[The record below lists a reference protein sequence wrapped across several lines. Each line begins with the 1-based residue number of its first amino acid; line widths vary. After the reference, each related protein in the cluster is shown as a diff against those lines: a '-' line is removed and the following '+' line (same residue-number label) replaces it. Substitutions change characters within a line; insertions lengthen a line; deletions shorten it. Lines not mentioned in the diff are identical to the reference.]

1 MAVTQAQ
8 VAQLYVALFN
18 RAPEGAGFNAWV
30 AAGATKT
37 VAQMANEMLASPAT
51 PPYFASLG
59 IDISTDRGY
68 VENIYKN
75 ILGKDYSRDP
85 DGINAWVRHLQL
97 GNSRGDTLVKLFEV
111 ATSAEARIA
120 DPVAAQT
127 FANKTAISQY
137 AAQKIA
143 DIPTDENGA
152 YDFSLFQRIIAQ
164 TNNTNLDAQKAAIDA
179 LVAPTVHNLSSD
191 ANNVSGTDR
200 ADLFNGA
207 VSATVNQ
214 TTFKDTDKIDGKGG
228 NDTLNLDM
236 YTNFYGL
243 ATDRG
248 EVKNIENLKL
258 TNHTSGHLTFNARN
272 IHDMQTISIDGSTY
286 KYGLD
291 IINPENKVKLNL
303 KNIDLSQTGAQ
314 NLRLIYNTDVLAGT
328 NDDQE
333 VTVDNVKTG
342 NNKINITTVNNDKVE
357 AVTINALSGVNK
369 LTGFISDHVGSSDDS
384 SIKTIKVKGS
394 AELEITGPSSLQTFD
409 ASAYT
414 GNKLTANLKANGS
427 VQHIIG
433 SSQDDTFN
441 VTGATGAII
450 PINGGA
456 GRDVVNILNTIS
468 GNKHVEM
475 SGVEELNVNPT
486 NAPSAHTQ
494 LDFSRAQEIDTLGIG
509 GEAIPSP
516 HHKNVTVLNSNIKTV
531 NINSDGETIV
541 GLRDAS
547 LENYNVKKGTTTTLL
562 SGAAQKLN
570 VNVDAQTS
578 GYFALE
584 GGTGLKELNLTL
596 TKTANTSYRAIIQDR
611 YDSAEF
617 KTMNVVNNTA
627 NALENSISTKLADG
641 TTATNTSLKILN
653 VETKGDYELKYNTG
667 GLSKINLKGTGD
679 ETKVELVTQTG
690 QSLGMRTDGRY
701 PLQGTQDIT
710 LNAQNLKTL
719 KVAAISGGK
728 IITTRDVSL
737 TSTTDKEDASVSYGF
752 IGHRDTVPANTY
764 KVNNATINATGQK
777 TLEVASINAAGDV
790 NLTTHFTQQGSS
802 AQYGANINAYTI
814 GRNVTIKHTS
824 EANVTDGEIY
834 VANLLKADG
843 DLNITASG
851 YKTLKIGDTTNATQ
865 VGGTANINTTATVA
879 GSTTNFVM
887 GITGAT
893 NGINITASAA
903 NGINDASFRS
913 GNIISNKKDINIT
926 MSSQKSVD
934 IGNVTARGVLDTANN
949 EDNRGD
955 VNITT
960 TTSIAN
966 STVSIGTVSSAG
978 KNVNL
983 NFSGQKTLSVGA
995 VTASDPTTEKTY
1007 GDININVRG
1016 GGSFDSTSP
1025 SATFGAI
1032 SGVDVTLNADNLS
1045 ALTLGAVTAEKDV
1058 SINTGTSIG
1067 VNFAGAISGK
1077 KVSIDASNATL
1088 PLTDNSSSTTTI
1100 PYKISINAAT
1110 EASVKSY
1117 SSNSLNY
1124 FGINVNPTLSTEK
1137 HFTAEVING
1146 RGGMSSVTAN
1156 AITETITLKG
1166 GVTNPDSVMAAYTPS
1181 THSYAY
1187 DPLDPS
1193 TWHESN
1199 QNYAAFAIDTKNMT
1213 ALKSIDASGYNNPTD
1228 SDVNNFVGIVKIF
1241 AKNDALETIVGSNVN
1256 RTQVMVNDD
1265 GAPGSTGLKS
1275 IKTSSVADWIE
1286 IKKAQVNNIKIE
1298 SGAGDDTIYIGNALT
1313 ANKKFEISGGA
1324 GNDKFI
1330 LGGATTDANASKY
1343 ITITDANRGD
1353 KIAMG
1358 STAATTFQKI
1368 NLNVDSRADLKT
1380 AINDALASVSGSTN
1394 VNTIY
1399 AVAYKND
1406 TYLVRDAD
1414 TNKVLGTGD
1423 NLVKLAGVS
1432 NFDLLSANG
1441 VEIREGAYG
1450 TVHGIEITNM

>member
-1 MAVTQAQ
+1 
-8 VAQLYVALFN
+8 
-18 RAPEGAGFNAWV
+18 
-30 AAGATKT
+30 
-37 VAQMANEMLASPAT
+37 
-51 PPYFASLG
+51 
-59 IDISTDRGY
+59 
-68 VENIYKN
+68 
-75 ILGKDYSRDP
+75 
-85 DGINAWVRHLQL
+85 
-97 GNSRGDTLVKLFEV
+97 
-111 ATSAEARIA
+111 
-120 DPVAAQT
+120 
-127 FANKTAISQY
+127 
-137 AAQKIA
+137 
-143 DIPTDENGA
+143 
-152 YDFSLFQRIIAQ
+152 
-164 TNNTNLDAQKAAIDA
+164 
-179 LVAPTVHNLSSD
+179 VHNLSSD
-191 ANNVSGTDR
+191 ANNVSGTDK

-369 LTGFISDHVGSSDDS
+369 LTGFVSDHVGSSDDS

-475 SGVEELNVNPT
+475 SGVEELNINPT
-486 NAPSAHTQ
+486 NYPGAHTQ
-494 LDFSRAQEIDTLGIG
+494 LDFSRAQDIDTLGIG
-509 GEAIPSP
+509 GAAVTPN
-516 HHKNVTVLNSNIKTV
+516 KNVTVLNSNIKTV
-531 NINSDGETIV
+531 NINSDGETII
-541 GLRDAS
+541 GLSDAS
-547 LENYNVKKGTTTTLL
+547 LENYNIKKGTTTTLKTA
-562 SGAAQKLN
+562 AAQKLN
-570 VNVDAQTS
+570 INVDAQTS
-578 GYFALE
+578 QYFGLE
-584 GGTGLKELNLTL
+584 GGVGLKEVNLTINKSAAPFSSAIGNHYNNTTFETL
-596 TKTANTSYRAIIQDR
+596 NIVNKTANAFENHR
-611 YDSAEF
+611 
-617 KTMNVVNNTA
+617 VV
-627 NALENSISTKLADG
+627 TKLADG
-641 TTATNTSLKILN
+641 TTVTNTTLKTLN
-653 VETKGDYELKYNTG
+653 VETKGDYELKYNVG
-667 GLSKINLKGTGD
+667 GLSSINLKGTG
-679 ETKVELVTQTG
+679 EATKAQIVTQPG
-690 QSLGMRTDGRY
+690 QSLGMPTDGRY
-701 PLQGTQDIT
+701 PLQGTQDINLT
-710 LNAQNLKTL
+710 AEGLKTL
-719 KVAAISGGK
+719 EVAATSGGK
-728 IITTRDVSL
+728 IITTRNVSL
-737 TSTTDKEDASVSYGF
+737 TSTTDKEGASVSYGF
-752 IGHRDTVPANTY
+752 IGYHDTVPANVY

-777 TLEVASINAAGDV
+777 TLDVASINAVGDV
-790 NLTTHFTQQGSS
+790 NLTTHFTQQGSR
-802 AQYGANINAYTI
+802 ANYGANINAYTI

-824 EANVTDGEIY
+824 ETNVTDGELY
-834 VANLLKADG
+834 VRNLLKASG
-843 DLNITASG
+843 DLNVTASG

-879 GSTTNFVM
+879 GSTTTFVM

-893 NGINITASAA
+893 NGININASASSGVRDAVLSYGSLIA
-903 NGINDASFRS
+903 NA
-913 GNIISNKKDINIT
+913 KDINIT
-926 MSSQKSVD
+926 TTNQKTVT
-934 IGNVTARGVLDTANN
+934 IGAINAGGNTAAT
-949 EDNRGD
+949 RGD
-955 VNITT
+955 VNISMTT
-960 TTSIAN
+960 DIDGSAVTTGRI
-966 STVSIGTVSSAG
+966 SSNM
-978 KNVNL
+978 KNATL
-983 NFSGQKTLSVGA
+983 KFEGQKTLTVGDVVA
-995 VTASDPTTEKTY
+995 EEYLTSGVKNF
-1007 GDININVRG
+1007 GKINIDVK
-1016 GGSFDSTSP
+1016 GSGSEAA
-1025 SATFGAI
+1025 ATFGNI
-1032 SGVDVTLNADNLS
+1032 SGVNVAFNANNLKN
-1045 ALTLGAVTAEKDV
+1045 LTLGAVTAEKDLT
-1058 SINTGTSIG
+1058 IKTGNSIG
-1067 VNFAGAISGK
+1067 INFAGAISGK

-1137 HFTAEVING
+1137 NFTAEVING

-1193 TWHESN
+1193 TWNESN

-1228 SDVNNFVGIVKIF
+1228 SDVNNFIGIVKVI

-1256 RTQVMVNDD
+1256 RTQINVEGAD
-1265 GAPGSTGLKS
+1265 GSSKIKS
-1275 IKTSSVADWIE
+1275 IKTSSSADWIH
-1286 IKKAQVNNIKIE
+1286 IDKAQVNNIKIE

-1313 ANKKFEISGGA
+1313 PNKKFEISGGA

-1330 LGGATTDANASKY
+1330 LGGATTDTNASKY

-1441 VEIREGAYG
+1441 VEIQEGAYG

>member
-75 ILGKDYSRDP
+75 ILGKDYSQDP

-191 ANNVSGTDR
+191 ANNVSGTDK

-475 SGVEELNVNPT
+475 SGVEELNINPT
-486 NAPSAHTQ
+486 NYPGAHTQ
-494 LDFSRAQEIDTLGIG
+494 LDFSRAQDIDTLGIG
-509 GEAIPSP
+509 GAAVTPN
-516 HHKNVTVLNSNIKTV
+516 KNVTVLNSNIKTV
-531 NINSDGETIV
+531 NINSEGETIV
-541 GLRDAS
+541 GLSDAS
-547 LENYNVKKGTTTTLL
+547 LENYNIKKGTTTTLKTA
-562 SGAAQKLN
+562 AAQKLN

-578 GYFALE
+578 EYFGLE
-584 GGTGLKELNLTL
+584 GGVGLKEVNLTINKSAAPFSSAIGNHYNNTTFETL
-596 TKTANTSYRAIIQDR
+596 NIVNKTANAFENHR
-611 YDSAEF
+611 
-617 KTMNVVNNTA
+617 VV
-627 NALENSISTKLADG
+627 TKLADG
-641 TTATNTSLKILN
+641 TTVTNTTLKTLN
-653 VETKGDYELKYNTG
+653 VETKGDYELKYNVG
-667 GLSKINLKGTGD
+667 GLS
-679 ETKVELVTQTG
+679 
-690 QSLGMRTDGRY
+690 
-701 PLQGTQDIT
+701 
-710 LNAQNLKTL
+710 
-719 KVAAISGGK
+719 
-728 IITTRDVSL
+728 
-737 TSTTDKEDASVSYGF
+737 
-752 IGHRDTVPANTY
+752 
-764 KVNNATINATGQK
+764 
-777 TLEVASINAAGDV
+777 SIN
-790 NLTTHFTQQGSS
+790 
-802 AQYGANINAYTI
+802 
-814 GRNVTIKHTS
+814 
-824 EANVTDGEIY
+824 
-834 VANLLKADG
+834 
-843 DLNITASG
+843 
-851 YKTLKIGDTTNATQ
+851 
-865 VGGTANINTTATVA
+865 
-879 GSTTNFVM
+879 
-887 GITGAT
+887 
-893 NGINITASAA
+893 
-903 NGINDASFRS
+903 
-913 GNIISNKKDINIT
+913 
-926 MSSQKSVD
+926 
-934 IGNVTARGVLDTANN
+934 
-949 EDNRGD
+949 
-955 VNITT
+955 
-960 TTSIAN
+960 
-966 STVSIGTVSSAG
+966 
-978 KNVNL
+978 
-983 NFSGQKTLSVGA
+983 
-995 VTASDPTTEKTY
+995 
-1007 GDININVRG
+1007 
-1016 GGSFDSTSP
+1016 
-1025 SATFGAI
+1025 
-1032 SGVDVTLNADNLS
+1032 
-1045 ALTLGAVTAEKDV
+1045 
-1058 SINTGTSIG
+1058 
-1067 VNFAGAISGK
+1067 
-1077 KVSIDASNATL
+1077 
-1088 PLTDNSSSTTTI
+1088 
-1100 PYKISINAAT
+1100 
-1110 EASVKSY
+1110 
-1117 SSNSLNY
+1117 
-1124 FGINVNPTLSTEK
+1124 
-1137 HFTAEVING
+1137 
-1146 RGGMSSVTAN
+1146 
-1156 AITETITLKG
+1156 
-1166 GVTNPDSVMAAYTPS
+1166 
-1181 THSYAY
+1181 
-1187 DPLDPS
+1187 
-1193 TWHESN
+1193 
-1199 QNYAAFAIDTKNMT
+1199 
-1213 ALKSIDASGYNNPTD
+1213 
-1228 SDVNNFVGIVKIF
+1228 
-1241 AKNDALETIVGSNVN
+1241 
-1256 RTQVMVNDD
+1256 
-1265 GAPGSTGLKS
+1265 
-1275 IKTSSVADWIE
+1275 
-1286 IKKAQVNNIKIE
+1286 
-1298 SGAGDDTIYIGNALT
+1298 
-1313 ANKKFEISGGA
+1313 
-1324 GNDKFI
+1324 
-1330 LGGATTDANASKY
+1330 
-1343 ITITDANRGD
+1343 
-1353 KIAMG
+1353 
-1358 STAATTFQKI
+1358 
-1368 NLNVDSRADLKT
+1368 
-1380 AINDALASVSGSTN
+1380 
-1394 VNTIY
+1394 
-1399 AVAYKND
+1399 
-1406 TYLVRDAD
+1406 
-1414 TNKVLGTGD
+1414 
-1423 NLVKLAGVS
+1423 
-1432 NFDLLSANG
+1432 
-1441 VEIREGAYG
+1441 
-1450 TVHGIEITNM
+1450 